1 MMKKNNMLTYKK
13 QLVIEMLSFYRL
25 SSMSEVTIAKR
36 LLLLFPSCKSIFSF
50 KSKNSSPKNEVYEDN
65 SRLKKKKNQTK
76 ISENKKLATKYKFY
90 FKEIYCQNIAYLE
103 TVCNCKPFSHKCGHV
118 CILQLIR

>member
-36 LLLLFPSCKSIFSF
+36 LLLLFPSCKSICSF
-50 KSKNSSPKNEVYEDN
+50 KSKNSSPKNGVYEDN
-65 SRLKKKKNQTK
+65 SRLKKEKIKQKFLRTKN
-76 ISENKKLATKYKFY
+76 
-90 FKEIYCQNIAYLE
+90 
-103 TVCNCKPFSHKCGHV
+103 
-118 CILQLIR
+118 